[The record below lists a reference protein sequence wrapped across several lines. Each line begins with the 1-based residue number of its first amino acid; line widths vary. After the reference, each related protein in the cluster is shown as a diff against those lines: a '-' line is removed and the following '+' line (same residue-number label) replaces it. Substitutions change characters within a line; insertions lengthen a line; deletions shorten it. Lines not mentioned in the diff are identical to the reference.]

1 MIVVCEKVLCVHKC
15 YATHN
20 LKRCKTNNTKAGLK
34 RGENIFPLSLF
45 IELFL
50 FLPLFLPIFLSLRK
64 TYKGTREGGRGKES
78 DVKRVKNETR
88 KESRRESFG
97 TVFHPEFSLFCPIKS
112 VRLPFLAFTQ
122 NEMQYLNHSIC
133 QVCSSFLSFLRLNRS
148 LIHSEGNRLSWREK
162 GRERDRERER
172 RKNSDENK

>member
-1 MIVVCEKVLCVHKC
+1 MIVVCEKVRCVHKC

-34 RGENIFPLSLF
+34 RGGTFSLSPSLSNFFPSLSV
-45 IELFL
+45 LFL
-50 FLPLFLPIFLSLRK
+50 SVRK

-97 TVFHPEFSLFCPIKS
+97 TVFHPEFFLFSPIKS
-112 VRLPFLAFTQ
+112 VCPSFLASFTRS
-122 NEMQYLNHSIC
+122 EMQYLNRSIC
-133 QVCSSFLSFLRLNRS
+133 QVCSSFLSFLRLNRG
-148 LIHSEGNRLSWREK
+148 LIYSEGNRLS
-162 GRERDRERER
+162 
-172 RKNSDENK
+172 